1 MKRTMRFISTLMLVY
16 VITITSSSTQLLRFR
31 PPGATTISNFVN
43 WKGDLP
49 EKGGNQFIILKQF
62 DRDCGPTSAE
72 MVLFYYGKL
81 PGQRAIWDKGGIDT
95 IHTGTFPSELKLA
108 LDGLGVPVH
117 WYHESSLASIKSD
130 IRENKP
136 SLILLRFGAE
146 GYHWV
151 VVVGYDNRDRY
162 LIADPNGFFEWLHRD
177 YLNPRW
183 GFRPVS
189 GPAPSGAF
197 GVTSDDFVRL
207 KADPYTRIVPKR
219 SPTGHWEPMWSE
231 MKEIQITG
239 SRRLNPFFNTEGWE
253 YTFRFPA
260 TPDYYKVTGIKPAQ
274 LGNLG
279 GTAQA
284 WISGS
289 QIRGKTVKVWGQIE
303 YGSVTRGKLWVVVRA
318 YRKGALINP
327 F

>member
-1 MKRTMRFISTLMLVY
+1 MKRKMRFILTSVLLF
-16 VITITSSSTQLLRFR
+16 TIALTSAQSD
-31 PPGATTISNFVN
+31 PKPHGVTTIGGLDIWN
-43 WKGDLP
+43 GHLP
-49 EKGGNQFIILKQF
+49 TRGGNSFIILEQF
-62 DRDCGPTSAE
+62 DQDCGPTSAE
-72 MVLFYYGKL
+72 MLLHYYGKWVN
-81 PGQRAIWDKGGIDT
+81 QNDIWDEGGI
-95 IHTGTFPSELKLA
+95 HTVHIGTFPSELKLA